1 MKVNYLIA
9 FGLLCF
15 CCTPIPQSSTNSSSN
30 PKTLQLID
38 KAYESQIRTV
48 LLYPAGSPQLPPVI
62 QLGKSALIL
71 QFDDLVGQNDT
82 YYARIEH
89 CNYDWT
95 RSSLQHLD
103 YLATFNEFPINN
115 FEFSVDTHVPY
126 IHYWLTLPEVKLS
139 GNYVLVVY
147 RGSDKDDVVLSRRF
161 MVFEPRV
168 AFKDMKNLIGAGS
181 VANISQQLNFT
192 VSYKDVEILNP
203 MVDVHVNLRQNQR
216 WDNMARDIRPSF
228 IREIEKE
235 LEYRFF
241 EESQIFRGGNEFRFF
256 DLRSLNYPGRNV
268 ARVDRTK
275 KPYEAFIEPDK
286 TRRGQPY
293 AQYNDFNGGFKLDNY
308 DYRSLAFSNYV
319 DVNFTLNSPPV
330 NGEVYVNGAFNY
342 WELNEDNRM
351 HYDSATHQYKLTA
364 LMKQGWY
371 DYQYQVRSSNLTSD
385 YFEGSHFESENFYE
399 IFVYYR
405 AFRPQADLLIGYQMM
420 LRNPR

>member
-1 MKVNYLIA
+1 M
-9 FGLLCF
+9 
-15 CCTPIPQSSTNSSSN
+15 
-30 PKTLQLID
+30 
-38 KAYESQIRTV
+38 
-48 LLYPAGSPQLPPVI
+48 
-62 QLGKSALIL
+62 
-71 QFDDLVGQNDT
+71 GQNDT

-147 RGSDKDDVVLSRRF
+147 RGSDKDDIVLSRRF

-168 AFKDMKNLIGAGS
+168 AFKDMKNLIGAGN

-216 WDNMARDIRPSF
+216 WDNMARDVRPSF

-268 ARVDRTK
+268 ARVDRNT
-275 KPYEAFIEPDK
+275 KPYEAFIDPDK
-286 TRRGQPY
+286 SRRGQPY

-319 DVNFTLNSPPV
+319 DVNFTV
-330 NGEVYVNGAFNY
+330 
-342 WELNEDNRM
+342 ELPSCKWRSVCQWRFQLLGTERRQPD
-351 HYDSATHQYKLTA
+351 A
-364 LMKQGWY
+364 L
-371 DYQYQVRSSNLTSD
+371 
-385 YFEGSHFESENFYE
+385 
-399 IFVYYR
+399 
-405 AFRPQADLLIGYQMM
+405 
-420 LRNPR
+420 